1 MAAVE
6 PVLFIYRGDCMND
19 KEFKQMLDGLV
30 EFRAAVVQDMED
42 GNESGMYY
50 VSNVAKS
57 DVHNI
62 NKYID

>member
-1 MAAVE
+1 
-6 PVLFIYRGDCMND
+6 
-19 KEFKQMLDGLV
+19 MLDGLV

-62 NKYID
+62 NKFID